1 MNVLFDPLQEHFFY
15 ALFGDPDQNIAPHTF
30 TLVFTPDPRP
40 WLGPAYPLIQE
51 RPFLQPDGD
60 LKRGPRAET
69 PEPFPV
75 ESAEDE
81 HRPPSVKVELVK
93 VETPEPFPVESAEDK
108 HRPLSVKVESVKVE
122 SGKDKHP
129 AEWSR
134 VEDETIFFNFMTFF
148 RAYSARRWGRY
159 KIVFGNVGGPIF
171 FSVLLG
177 VHFFKF
183 FIFVVS
189 YFSLFWRKMLFFGRR
204 LEGILSILHKTK
216 TVVYFLVLQSVS
228 NFSFSSWFRFKF
240 WESLCVGWPGFKIV
254 ENIFS
259 VNCV

>member
-51 RPFLQPDGD
+51 RPFLKPDGD

-129 AEWSR
+129 AE
-134 VEDETIFFNFMTFF
+134 
-148 RAYSARRWGRY
+148 
-159 KIVFGNVGGPIF
+159 
-171 FSVLLG
+171 
-177 VHFFKF
+177 
-183 FIFVVS
+183 
-189 YFSLFWRKMLFFGRR
+189 
-204 LEGILSILHKTK
+204 
-216 TVVYFLVLQSVS
+216 
-228 NFSFSSWFRFKF
+228 
-240 WESLCVGWPGFKIV
+240 
-254 ENIFS
+254 
-259 VNCV
+259 